1 MSITK
6 EQVIDALKYVDD
18 PDIKKDIVTLGMVK
32 DVEVEGKNVSFTVV
46 LTTPACPMKDMIQR
60 ACENAILHFV
70 DKEAIVK
77 VNMTANVTT
86 QKKDDKNALSKVK
99 NIIAIASG
107 KGGVGKSTITA
118 NLAMALARQGA
129 KVAIVDAD
137 VYGPSMPI
145 MFDVVHE
152 KPRVVEIDGQNKI
165 VPVESYGVKI
175 LSIGF
180 FSDINQ
186 AVAWRGPIATRALQQ
201 LFNDAEWGE
210 LDYMLVDLPPGTGDI
225 HLTLTTAVP
234 ITGAVV
240 VTTPQQVAVADA
252 RKGVAFFKN
261 QHMNVPVLG
270 IVENMSWFTPAE
282 LPNNKY
288 FIFGEG
294 GAQQLAEEFNVEV
307 LGKIPLV
314 QSIREAADAGRPA
327 VLQDTTP
334 QALAFTE
341 LAQRVAQEIA
351 ILNISKSQVETVN
364 A

>member
-86 QKKDDKNALSKVK
+86 QKKDDKNSLSKVK

-107 KGGVGKSTITA
+107 KGGVGKSTVTA
-118 NLAMALARQGA
+118 NLAMALAKQGA
-129 KVAIVDAD
+129 KVGIVDAD

-165 VPVESYGVKI
+165 LPVESYGVKI

-225 HLTLTTAVP
+225 HLTLASSVP

-261 QHMNVPVLG
+261 AHINVPVLG
-270 IVENMSWFTPAE
+270 MIENMSWFTPAE

-294 GAQQLAEEFNVEV
+294 GAQQLAEEFDIPV

-327 VLQDTTP
+327 VLQETTP
-334 QALAFTE
+334 QAIAFTE
-341 LAQRVAQEIA
+341 LAQRIAQEIA
-351 ILNISKSQVETVN
+351 ILNNSKLQVETVN